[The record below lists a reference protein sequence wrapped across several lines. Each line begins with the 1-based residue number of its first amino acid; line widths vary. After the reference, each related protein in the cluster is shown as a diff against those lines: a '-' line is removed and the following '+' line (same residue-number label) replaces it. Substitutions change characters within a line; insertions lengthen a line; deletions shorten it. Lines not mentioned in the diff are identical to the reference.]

1 MADLELV
8 YEKAGRIAYITLNR
22 PEALNALNA
31 SMLADLKDALSDFD
45 HDPDVWVAIVGGRG
59 SAFCVGA
66 DLRQFGEGIRVTTSR
81 TGHYLLDAPVNWK
94 PVIAT
99 VHGYCYGYG
108 LSFAAECDLIV
119 ATEDAGFCMVETRR
133 GMPPVTISAQ
143 LAAWMGSKRVTEMI
157 LTGDPLPAQE
167 AYRLGLVNRVVA
179 TPEELRPTAEE
190 LAQRIIKNPPLGV
203 RTAVQASRTSAL
215 QSEAHREAEL
225 LFRNTRWQESED
237 HKESIS
243 AFLENRPP
251 VFTGR

>member
-1 MADLELV
+1 MADVELI

-31 SMLADLKDALSDFD
+31 TMLADLKDALSDFD

-66 DLRQFGEGIRVTTSR
+66 DLRQFGEGIRATTSR

-99 VHGYCYGYG
+99 VQGYCYGHG
-108 LSFAAECDLIV
+108 LSFATECDLIV

-157 LTGDPLPAQE
+157 LTGDPLPAHD

-179 TPEELRPTAEE
+179 TPEELRPAAEE

-225 LFRNTRWQESED
+225 LFRNTRWQEWED

-243 AFLENRPP
+243 AFLEHRPP
-251 VFTGR
+251 VYTGR